1 MCEITVLVETKNG
14 DMSHL
19 SSYLTRTHSKCIHN
33 TVEFDGRKGQGV
45 AIYVHNS
52 ISDLVHIWK
61 VSNNIQIVWV
71 KVCGSVFGVEGRVML
86 GGVYINLLNVIL
98 QTCFQTY
105 IWRLLKLSPK
115 DLMLC

>member
-1 MCEITVLVETKNG
+1 M
-14 DMSHL
+14 
-19 SSYLTRTHSKCIHN
+19 
-33 TVEFDGRKGQGV
+33 